1 MLIPDKFTQFALPAD
16 LTQIQEISNSNTAQE
31 MNCVRIGVIQEF
43 YPENLTAQVRL
54 VDKMLT
60 GLNPDGS
67 QILKEYPPIYAKVCY
82 CNPFCTF
89 PLTQG
94 MECVLLFNDRELET
108 WFINGGSNIQAYPR
122 MHDLTDAIAIVGIRS
137 LPQMI
142 QILTDCLH
150 LFYGQSDLQ
159 LKAQQA
165 VLNSPQI
172 DLNGTNVLN
181 AASATITLEGDTIN
195 INGNLVINGQ
205 AYTAHTH
212 SNGNEGAPTGGVIQ

>member
-43 YPENLTAQVRL
+43 YPENLTAQVKL

-181 AASATITLEGDTIN
+181 ATSATITLEGDTIN

>member
-31 MNCVRIGVIQEF
+31 MNCIRIGVIQEF

-172 DLNGTNVLN
+172 DLNGTNALN
-181 AASATITLEGDTIN
+181 AASATITLEGDTVN